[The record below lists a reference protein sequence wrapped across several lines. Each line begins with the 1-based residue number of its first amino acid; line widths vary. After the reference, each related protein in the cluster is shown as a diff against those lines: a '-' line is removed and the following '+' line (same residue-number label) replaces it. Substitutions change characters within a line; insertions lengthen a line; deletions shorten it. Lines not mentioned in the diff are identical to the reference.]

1 MDCSL
6 NVEEKRSYAAWL
18 HSPSVSSRTPGEG
31 IIAFKIGRILGAPPS
46 RILKALRGVDGV
58 DPRVRETVERF
69 VADDPTLGFSG
80 EPPLRLV
87 GLVAASCR
95 GTP

>member
-1 MDCSL
+1 MDSSL
-6 NVEEKRSYAAWL
+6 SIDEKRSYVAWL
-18 HSPSVSSRTPGEG
+18 HSPSVSSRTLEEG

-58 DPRVRETVERF
+58 DPRVREKVERF

-80 EPPLRLV
+80 EPPLRLA

-95 GTP
+95 GAP